1 MDDTDRDLARCDEIT
16 RSSLLLVV
24 GTALQMVLLILAFLV
39 ILAVP
44 AMLNDVAESA
54 QSVIGVATWM
64 NWLACFVA
72 SLSSMYIIRRRF
84 WSAAILAAQSSL
96 YRVELVDSLC
106 FVCNICAP
114 MSSGE
119 Q

>member
-24 GTALQMVLLILAFLV
+24 GIVLQMVLLILAFLV

-64 NWLACFVA
+64 NWLAYFVA
-72 SLSSMYIIRRRF
+72 GLLSMYIIDVGFGRQRYLQRRVRY
-84 WSAAILAAQSSL
+84 IVL
-96 YRVELVDSLC
+96 
-106 FVCNICAP
+106 N
-114 MSSGE
+114 
-119 Q
+119 